1 MRSLFSYFRTSMR
14 RLLKSPGF
22 TVIAVLVL
30 GLGIGVN
37 AAIFSLINTVLI
49 KPLPYFEPDRMMMVF
64 LPSRGADQ
72 ADAPI
77 DYPDYLDLK
86 ASQHTFFSISIE
98 YAEYFDRTE
107 KGSTER
113 ILGAYAT
120 SDFIQTTGL
129 QPFLG
134 RFFTADED
142 KPGGPL
148 VTVLSERYWRSYYH
162 ADPAVIGKTVV
173 LNGQSFMII
182 GVVPGEAENRYPPN
196 LYVPLNTADVIGAY
210 YLWNGWRKRDDH
222 NLYCIGRLKPGV
234 TPKQAQADLDV
245 IYSNLISKYPE
256 DQGFTVRV
264 ESLMEFELKE
274 YVGTVWTLGA
284 AVGCLLII
292 SSANVATLLLA
303 RALDRKQE
311 ITIRATLGASR
322 VRLVT
327 ELMTESIMLSFLGGI
342 FGVFVALWVIELIK
356 AFAPEDMPRVFAIG
370 LDGEAL
376 LFFFLAAAV
385 AAVLSGLLPAVLTS
399 RTNVTSTLTL
409 GGIRTSTPGP
419 DRQRAQSSLMVSQVA
434 MACVMLFAA
443 GLLAR
448 SLRAAESIPL
458 GFDAKKVLTA
468 HIYLTDK
475 QQRDAT
481 RTEAFFESLLDRIG
495 RLAGVVDVALD
506 NNPPF
511 FFEDG
516 NDDSFVISGQP
527 PPSKG
532 QEPRFQT
539 QNISPKFFQTLH
551 IPLLGGRDF
560 NADDRSDGQSVVIV
574 SKSLAQRFFPSQ
586 DPIGKQIENVGYGS
600 DSKTSTIIGIADD
613 VVHSTLDHHPSPFVV
628 YYPFKQRPERFEIL
642 LMRTSGDPAG
652 FVSAV
657 REAVASIDSTVPVS
671 DAMTYDDLIS
681 SRFAT
686 RRVGVVLVSCFSA
699 AGLLLSATGL
709 YGVLAYSVSKRSRE
723 MGIRVAVGADRRQIV
738 SLVVSQGLRLLGIG
752 LVLGIAG
759 SVVAGKCIES
769 LLYGVSSVDLLMV
782 AVAVMVLFVTGLLAC
797 LFPAIRASRVDPIIV
812 LKA

>member
-1 MRSLFSYFRTSMR
+1 MRSLLSHFRTTMR

-22 TVIAVLVL
+22 TIIAVLVL

-37 AAIFSLINTVLI
+37 AAIFSLIDTVLI
-49 KPLPYFEPDRMMMVF
+49 KPLPYPESDRVMMVF
-64 LPSRGADQ
+64 LPSRGVDQ

-77 DYPDYLDLK
+77 DYPDYLDLQ
-86 ASQHTFFSISIE
+86 AAQHTFTSISIE

-107 KGSTER
+107 NGSTER
-113 ILGAYAT
+113 MLGAYST
-120 SDFIQTTGL
+120 SNFIQSSGL

-142 KPGGPL
+142 KAGGPL
-148 VTVLSERYWRSYYH
+148 VTVLSERYWRSHYH
-162 ADPAVIGKTVV
+162 ADPTIIGKSVI

-234 TPKQAQADLDV
+234 TQKQAQADLDV
-245 IYSNLISKYPE
+245 IYSNLIAKYPE
-256 DQGFTVRV
+256 DQGFAVRV
-264 ESLMEFELKE
+264 ESLMEFEMKD
-274 YVGTVWTLGA
+274 YAGTVWILGA

-322 VRLVT
+322 FRLAA
-327 ELMTESIMLSFLGGI
+327 ELMTESIMLSFFGGVLGVG
-342 FGVFVALWVIELIK
+342 VALWVIEVIK
-356 AFAPEDMPRVFAIG
+356 AIAPEDMPRVFAIG

-376 LFFFLAAAV
+376 LFFFLAAAI
-385 AAVLSGLLPAVLTS
+385 AALLSGLLPAVLTS
-399 RTNVTSTLTL
+399 RTNVTSTLTS
-409 GGIRTSTPGP
+409 GGIRSTTPGP
-419 DRQRAQSSLMVSQVA
+419 DRQRAQSSLMVGQVA
-434 MACVMLFAA
+434 MACVMLIAA
-443 GLLAR
+443 GLLVR
-448 SLRAAESIPL
+448 SLQAAKSIPL
-458 GFDAKKVLTA
+458 GFNAEKVFTA

-481 RTEAFFESLLDRIG
+481 RTQAFFQLLLDRI
-495 RLAGVVDVALD
+495 RRFPGVVDVAL
-506 NNPPF
+506 NNDPPF
-511 FFEDG
+511 YWEDG
-516 NDDSFVISGQP
+516 YDDSFVIPSQP
-527 PPSKG
+527 PPPKG

-539 QNISPKFFQTLH
+539 QNISPKYFQTLH

-560 NADDRSDGQSVVIV
+560 NADDRTDRQSVVIIN
-574 SKSLAQRFFPSQ
+574 KSLAQRFFPSQ
-586 DPIGKQIENVGYGS
+586 DPVGKEIENVGLGAN
-600 DSKTSTIIGIADD
+600 SKTSTIIGIADN
-613 VVHSTLDHHPSPFVV
+613 VAHSSPGHHPSPFVV
-628 YYPFKQRPERFEIL
+628 YYPFNQQPERFEIL
-642 LMRTSGDPAG
+642 LARTVGDPAG
-652 FVSAV
+652 LASAV

-681 SRFAT
+681 SRFST

-699 AGLLLSATGL
+699 AALLLSATGL

-738 SLVVSQGLRLLGIG
+738 RLVVSQGLRLLGIG
-752 LVLGIAG
+752 LLIGIAG
-759 SVVAGKCIES
+759 SLVAGKSIES
-769 LLYGVSSVDLLMV
+769 LLYGISPVDLLTV
-782 AVAVMVLFVTGLLAC
+782 AVAIIVLGVTGLLAC
-797 LFPAIRASRVDPIIV
+797 LFPAIRASRIDPIIV